1 MTTTT
6 INYPNDKPEKETV
19 ESDMS
24 EKTPET
30 ETKPSAKPTAKKI
43 VSVEPGID
51 KKQPT
56 AAAKFLARFSKQ
68 KAAPS
73 GSFYGEP
80 GAGDSKLI
88 AAVTVIVLL
97 GIWAFVTEAGLI
109 KPLFLPSPFDVVARF
124 GDLYQDGFAGA
135 TLAQHMG
142 ASFGRIFGS
151 FFLACITGIPLGIAI
166 GCSRVVRG
174 IFDPIIEFYRPLPP
188 LAYLPLVIIWMG
200 IDESSKIMLIYLA
213 MLAPIVLSTRAGVG
227 SVRIEQ
233 IQVAYSMGAN
243 RWQVISQI
251 ITRGALPDIMTGMR
265 IAIGFGWTT
274 LVAAEMVAAERGI
287 GFMVLNASEF
297 LVTDVVI
304 AGILMIGVIAF
315 GFDMLMR
322 YLETKFIPWKGQ
334 N

>member
-1 MTTTT
+1 MHR
-6 INYPNDKPEKETV
+6 
-19 ESDMS
+19 
-24 EKTPET
+24 
-30 ETKPSAKPTAKKI
+30 
-43 VSVEPGID
+43 
-51 KKQPT
+51 
-56 AAAKFLARFSKQ
+56 LAKQ
-68 KAAPS
+68 KAAPT
-73 GSFYGEP
+73 GSYYGEP
-80 GAGDSKLI
+80 GAGNSLYI
-88 AAVTVIVLL
+88 SITTVVVLL
-97 GIWAFVTEAGLI
+97 LIWTGVTEAGLI
-109 KPLFLPSPFDVVARF
+109 KPLFLPSPIDVIARL
-124 GDLYQDGFAGA
+124 GDVYRDGFAGA

-142 ASFGRIFGS
+142 ASFSRIFGS

-166 GCSRVVRG
+166 GCSRIFRG

-251 ITRGALPDIMTGMR
+251 ITRGAMPDIMTGMR

-304 AGILMIGVIAF
+304 AGILIIGIIAF

-322 YLETKFIPWKGQ
+322 YLESKFIPWKGQ